1 MSVKK
6 RTVKSVKKQ
15 QVKVRYALVDAKTFL
30 SDSKESE
37 NNVYLASDAKKD
49 PNHTINSYLR
59 HAGDEEDLKELAIVK
74 LEYVGKPV
82 VKTVRDI
89 KIV

>member
-15 QVKVRYALVDAKTFL
+15 QVKVRYALVDAKDFL
-30 SDSKESE
+30 NDSKQSSDDI
-37 NNVYLASDAKKD
+37 YLVSDAKKD
-49 PNHTINSYLR
+49 PNHTINSYLL
-59 HAGDEEDLKELAIVK
+59 HNGNEEDLKELAMVK
-74 LEYVGKPV
+74 IEYMGKPV